1 MRGLAAVLVVFSH
14 LFNVYP
20 FAPGIVSAI
29 IAAPEV
35 AVPASWLSRAV
46 TQPWIN
52 LGPFGV
58 GVFFLVSGFV
68 IPFSLRRHGRA
79 GFLLARALRI
89 YPTYW
94 AALAA
99 GCILVWASARW
110 WGRPLPF
117 NVRSMWANATLL
129 HTWRNIDSIDRV
141 NWTLVI
147 ELHFYLFAAILR
159 PWLLRASLLPML
171 AACAGAAAVWLA
183 QRTGLIGTP
192 SFLELIA
199 MSLPYMLVG
208 TLFHYHFTGALGA
221 AALAGAAAGL
231 LAVFVGLQLI
241 SPATGGDP
249 VTIASYAEAFL
260 VFAAAYAARA
270 WLPDWRVL
278 RALARI
284 SYPLYAVHL
293 MAGFTLLTFMIAG
306 PPGWPFEWAGGAVL
320 AILLALATA
329 LHWGIERHTIRW
341 GAALG
346 RINPRAG
353 TPASH
358 PGAAVPPARPPA
370 ASPANPRS

>member
-1 MRGLAAVLVVFSH
+1 MTPIGAALKDAGLSALVALG
-14 LFNVYP
+14 LFGAMLGVQTEA
-20 FAPGIVSAI
+20 APGG
-29 IAAPEV
+29 
-35 AVPASWLSRAV
+35 L
-46 TQPWIN
+46 
-52 LGPFGV
+52 
-58 GVFFLVSGFV
+58 FLVPRPG
-68 IPFSLRRHGRA
+68 
-79 GFLLARALRI
+79 LLA
-89 YPTYW
+89 
-94 AALAA
+94 
-99 GCILVWASARW
+99 SA
-110 WGRPLPF
+110 
-117 NVRSMWANATLL
+117 V
-129 HTWRNIDSIDRV
+129 
-141 NWTLVI
+141 
-147 ELHFYLFAAILR
+147 
-159 PWLLRASLLPML
+159 
-171 AACAGAAAVWLA
+171 
-183 QRTGLIGTP
+183 
-192 SFLELIA
+192 
-199 MSLPYMLVG
+199 
-208 TLFHYHFTGALGA
+208 
-221 AALAGAAAGL
+221 

-293 MAGFTLLTFMIAG
+293 MAGFALLTFMIAG

-358 PGAAVPPARPPA
+358 PGAAAPPARPPA
-370 ASPANPRS
+370 RQAQRSPTALPKRCPRWEA